1 MELKGKTL
9 SLLSKILAVVFVLVC
24 FFVSVVTR
32 IPIPID
38 DTIKVAVFVA
48 LVFSP
53 VDVSLWIQNFFGARH
68 RKTIPADGKDGDG
81 ARSD

>member
-9 SLLSKILAVVFVLVC
+9 SLLAKILAIVFVIAC
-24 FFVSVVTR
+24 FVVSLVTR
-32 IPIPID
+32 IPIPMD

-53 VDVSLWIQNFFGARH
+53 VDVSMWIQNFFGT
-68 RKTIPADGKDGDG
+68 RKTIPNDGKDDDG
-81 ARSD
+81 AQSA

>member
-9 SLLSKILAVVFVLVC
+9 SLLAKILAIVFVVAC
-24 FFVSVVTR
+24 FIVSVLTK
-32 IPIPID
+32 IPIPMD

-53 VDVSLWIQNFFGARH
+53 VDVSMWIQNFFGTRH
-68 RKTIPADGKDGDG
+68 CKTIPDDGKDNDG
-81 ARSD
+81 TGSV

>member
-9 SLLSKILAVVFVLVC
+9 SLLAKILAIAFVIAC
-24 FFVSVVTR
+24 FIVSLVTR
-32 IPIPID
+32 IPIPMD

-53 VDVSLWIQNFFGARH
+53 VDVSMWIQNFFGT
-68 RKTIPADGKDGDG
+68 RKTIPDDGKDDD
-81 ARSD
+81 AQPA

>member
-9 SLLSKILAVVFVLVC
+9 SLLSKVLALVFVIVC
-24 FFVSVVTR
+24 FVVSVVAR

-53 VDVSLWIQNFFGARH
+53 VDVSMWIQNFFGSRP
-68 RKTIPADGKDGDG
+68 RKTIPDDGKDHDAGG
-81 ARSD
+81 V